1 MKYQVLHRTVAV
13 VPLDKASVRSCRGR
27 GNSCVLMMMGDRG
40 GGKRA
45 REEGEAARRGPG
57 LGPPD
62 FECQCS
68 RSSAAA
74 ARGRESPA
82 GGCESLAL
90 PRPSK
95 SLHQGGEGQVGGHS
109 ARSQEPDS
117 QTASRTARH
126 LPTTPTVRDGKHPTF
141 SRRQAGSQS
150 LLAAPQLLLLMAL
163 LLVRQNDAQPNPAAR
178 SMGVGGP
185 SNLSPSFRLD
195 EWPPPDHLISQRT
208 HHSAPVH
215 LRACFR
221 QRHARPTYQARL
233 SIHPSILL

>member
-1 MKYQVLHRTVAV
+1 MVWWEAEGFWAGVAWAVDGQAGREFKSLQRITRVKNQIKKTPEMKYQVLHRTVAV
-13 VPLDKASVRSCRGR
+13 LPLDKASVRSCRGR

-95 SLHQGGEGQVGGHS
+95 SLHQGGEGRVGGHS

-150 LLAAPQLLLLMAL
+150 LLAAP
-163 LLVRQNDAQPNPAAR
+163 
-178 SMGVGGP
+178 S
-185 SNLSPSFRLD
+185 
-195 EWPPPDHLISQRT
+195 
-208 HHSAPVH
+208 
-215 LRACFR
+215 CCC
-221 QRHARPTYQARL
+221 
-233 SIHPSILL
+233 